1 MNPLFLFLC
10 WFDPVL
16 GPSESHNR
24 GRYVQHI
31 QYSSAIDHVV
41 PELAQPPRNRK
52 KSHNHFAWLFASS
65 WPIES
70 WFCSPLGII
79 IPTYLMLGACM
90 VWVHREADD
99 VNQETDICQC
109 AHSELISSRRTTFKG
124 AFHYHV
130 IIAILDRPPVLLQLL
145 ESGGFSQSGP
155 TSPSKPPPKPLS
167 SPWCS
172 NSVPCWQGPKAS
184 RQLLVSSFHLYLTL
198 VSTLEFSVRF
208 KHVCNRVG
216 ETVGVWMEP
225 CWRYRGVVSRCHEV
239 PFESP
244 SFYILIPTFRFSM
257 CSLFVILS
265 AGQICR

>member
-99 VNQETDICQC
+99 VNQERHLPMRAFWTNLIQKNHLQGGISLSRN
-109 AHSELISSRRTTFKG
+109 HSDPRSAPSIASTLRERRFQPKWPHLPLQTTTQTIIQPMMLQLCSLLTRTKSQSATTCLFISSLSNLG
-124 AFHYHV
+124 LHLG
-130 IIAILDRPPVLLQLL
+130 I
-145 ESGGFSQSGP
+145 FSS
-155 TSPSKPPPKPLS
+155 
-167 SPWCS
+167 
-172 NSVPCWQGPKAS
+172 
-184 RQLLVSSFHLYLTL
+184 
-198 VSTLEFSVRF
+198 
-208 KHVCNRVG
+208 
-216 ETVGVWMEP
+216 
-225 CWRYRGVVSRCHEV
+225 
-239 PFESP
+239 
-244 SFYILIPTFRFSM
+244 I
-257 CSLFVILS
+257 
-265 AGQICR
+265 